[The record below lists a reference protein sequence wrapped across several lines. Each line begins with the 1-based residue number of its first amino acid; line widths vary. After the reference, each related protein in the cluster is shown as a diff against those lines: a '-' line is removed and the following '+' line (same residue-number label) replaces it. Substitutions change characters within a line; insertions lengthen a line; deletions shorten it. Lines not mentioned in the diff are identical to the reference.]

1 MDTKFRVE
9 TWPEGVISLPPDAAL
24 MQQFKR
30 QGNFNV
36 KMPVPVMRAMVH
48 LATRFMTHRLYKGTF
63 RHRYQK
69 MNGEGGE
76 IGMRIVR
83 PDTDEVLP
91 AVLYFHGG
99 GGMLTDSSS
108 YLRVMKN
115 IAYHAHAAVAGV
127 DYRRAP
133 EAPYPAGL
141 SDAVAALQWMYDKAG
156 KYGFDPKRISIAG
169 DSAGGNLAAGLALRN
184 LHGARLPIY
193 RQILI
198 NARVT
203 HRQHF
208 PSISKYA
215 EGYGLTRTAMDYF
228 EGKYFRD
235 PSDAAG
241 SYASPLSAPDLRGL
255 PPALVITSEY
265 DPLRDEGEA
274 YAAALHSAGVPVQAV
289 RFAGMAHT
297 MVVFGATKPAATYCL
312 QLIKGCM

>member
-1 MDTKFRVE
+1 MDTTFRVG

-36 KMPVPVMRAMVH
+36 KLPVPVMRGMVH
-48 LATRFMTHRLYKGTF
+48 LATRYMTHRLYSGAF
-63 RHRYQK
+63 RHRYQQLK
-69 MNGEGGE
+69 GEGGE
-76 IGMRIVR
+76 TGLRIVR
-83 PDTDEVLP
+83 PDTSEVLP
-91 AVLYFHGG
+91 AVLYLHGG

-108 YLRVMKN
+108 YLRVLKN
-115 IAYHAHAAVAGV
+115 IAYHANVAIVGV

-141 SDAVAALQWMYDKAG
+141 NDAVAALHWMFDNAA
-156 KYGFDPKRISIAG
+156 KYGFNPNRISIAG
-169 DSAGGNLAAGLALRN
+169 DSGGGNLAAGLALRN
-184 LHGARLPIY
+184 LHGARLPVY

-203 HRQHF
+203 HQQHF
-208 PSISKYA
+208 PSISEFA

-228 EGKYFRD
+228 EAKYFKV
-235 PSDAAG
+235 PADAADI
-241 SYASPLSAPDLRGL
+241 YASPLSAPDLRGL

-274 YAAALHSAGVPVQAV
+274 YATALHKAGVPVQAV

-297 MVVFGATKPAATYCL
+297 MVVFGASKPAATYCM
-312 QLIKGCM
+312 QLIKDCV